1 MSSKARLIE
10 CIDNIIID
18 EQNYIKEKAMDLKN
32 KGYTVVDLH
41 LSRGKRMFINDT
53 DWLKLV
59 KNIQLRDFKTTDPEY
74 GFVLGAFGAFGNPAS
89 FHSKE
94 IYALRYILFHKL
106 KFLFKNVDPRRKL
119 EMLFD
124 RLAIRRE
131 GASVSGESFHR
142 DTCSL
147 MSTDDNIYGGWI
159 NLDDTETQYFS
170 CVPGTHTCAGRGGFE
185 RIQGDYKDT
194 KIKLPV
200 KPKQVLIFNQNIIHE
215 IFKQKIKK
223 TNIRLYL
230 GWRHT
235 YSDLPLLSDPKD
247 PQKNINKI
255 LSEQIVPV
263 LPSGDVP
270 FMYSKQHPG
279 LHRHMVIK
287 ITDEIKDFYKINNNK
302 YPGGKVISRSL
313 VYPINKITIPNE
325 YKKIYYPTQI

>member
-10 CIDNIIID
+10 CINNIIID

-41 LSRGKRMFINDT
+41 LSRGKHMFVNDT

-94 IYALRYILFHKL
+94 VYALRYILFHKL

-185 RIQGDYKDT
+185 RIEGDYKDT

-279 LHRHMVIK
+279 LHRHMVVK
-287 ITDEIKDFYKINNNK
+287 ITDEIKDFYKINNDK

-313 VYPINKITIPNE
+313 VYPINKITIPDE
-325 YKKIYYPTQI
+325 YKKIYYPTKI

>member
-287 ITDEIKDFYKINNNK
+287 ISDEIKDFYKIDNPK

-313 VYPINKITIPNE
+313 VYPINKVTIPNE

>member
-1 MSSKARLIE
+1 MSSKAKLIE
-10 CIDNIIID
+10 CINNIILD
-18 EQNYIKEKAMDLKN
+18 EQNYIREKAGDLKN

-41 LSRGKRMFINDT
+41 LSRGKHMFINDT

-131 GASVSGESFHR
+131 GANVSGESFHR

-147 MSTDDNIYGGWI
+147 MSIDDNIYGGWI

-287 ITDEIKDFYKINNNK
+287 ITDEIKDFYKINNDK

-313 VYPINKITIPNE
+313 VYPINKITIPDE
-325 YKKIYYPTQI
+325 YKKIYHPTKI

>member
-1 MSSKARLIE
+1 MSSKARLID
-10 CIDNIIID
+10 CINNIILD
-18 EQNYIKEKAMDLKN
+18 EQNYILEKARDLKD

-41 LSRGKRMFINDT
+41 LSRGKHAFLNDT

-106 KFLFKNVDPRRKL
+106 KFLFKNVDPSRKL

-131 GASVSGESFHR
+131 GANVSGESFHR

-147 MSTDDNIYGGWI
+147 QSTDDNIYGGWI

-235 YSDLPLLSDPKD
+235 YSDVPLLSDPKD
-247 PQKNINKI
+247 PQKNINKV
-255 LSEQIVPV
+255 LNDQIVPV

-279 LHRHMVIK
+279 LHRHMIIK
-287 ITDEIKDFYKINNNK
+287 ISDEIKDFYKINNDK

>member
-1 MSSKARLIE
+1 MSSKAKLIE
-10 CIDNIIID
+10 CINNIIID
-18 EQNYIKEKAMDLKN
+18 EQNYIKEKAGDLKN
-32 KGYTVVDLH
+32 KGYAVVDLH
-41 LSRGKRMFINDT
+41 LSRGKHMFINDT

-106 KFLFKNVDPRRKL
+106 KFLFKNIDPRRKL

-131 GASVSGESFHR
+131 GANVSGESFHR

-185 RIQGDYKDT
+185 RIEGDYKDT

-223 TNIRLYL
+223 TNVRLYL

-287 ITDEIKDFYKINNNK
+287 ITDEIKDFYKINNDK

-313 VYPINKITIPNE
+313 VYPINKITIPDE
-325 YKKIYYPTQI
+325 YKKIYYPTKI

>member
-1 MSSKARLIE
+1 MSSNARLIE
-10 CIDNIIID
+10 CINNIIID

-41 LSRGKRMFINDT
+41 LSRGKYMFINDT

-106 KFLFKNVDPRRKL
+106 KFIFKHIDPNRKL

-147 MSTDDNIYGGWI
+147 QSTDDNIYGGWI

>member
-1 MSSKARLIE
+1 MSSKTKLIE
-10 CIDNIIID
+10 CIKNVITE
-18 EQNYIKEKAMDLKN
+18 EQKYILEKAMDLKN

-41 LSRGKRMFINDT
+41 LSRSKHAFLNDT

-106 KFLFKNVDPRRKL
+106 KFLFKNVDPSRKL

-131 GASVSGESFHR
+131 GASIAGESFHR
-142 DTCSL
+142 DTCSM

-194 KIKLPV
+194 KIKIPV

-235 YSDLPLLSDPKD
+235 YSDVPLLSDPKD
-247 PQKNINKI
+247 PQKNINKV
-255 LSEQIVPV
+255 LKDQIVPV

-287 ITDEIKDFYKINNNK
+287 ITDEIKDFYKINNDK

-313 VYPINKITIPNE
+313 VYPINKVTIPDE
-325 YKKIYYPTQI
+325 YKKIYYPTKI

>member
-1 MSSKARLIE
+1 MSSKTKLIE
-10 CIDNIIID
+10 CIKNVIIE
-18 EQNYIKEKAMDLKN
+18 EQKYILEKAMDLKN

-41 LSRGKRMFINDT
+41 LSRSKHAFLNDT

-106 KFLFKNVDPRRKL
+106 KFLFKNVDPSRKL

-131 GASVSGESFHR
+131 GASIAGESFHR

-194 KIKLPV
+194 KIKLAV

-235 YSDLPLLSDPKD
+235 YSDVPLLSDPKN
-247 PQKNINKI
+247 PQKNINKV
-255 LSEQIVPV
+255 LKDQIVPV

-287 ITDEIKDFYKINNNK
+287 ITDEIKDFYKINNDK

-313 VYPINKITIPNE
+313 VYPINKVTIPDE
-325 YKKIYYPTQI
+325 YKKIYYPNLI

>member
-1 MSSKARLIE
+1 MNYKDKLIF
-10 CIDNIIID
+10 CINKVITD
-18 EQNYIKEKAMDLKN
+18 EQNYLKSKAYDLKT

-41 LSRGKRMFINDT
+41 LSRNKHSFVNDT
-53 DWLKLV
+53 NWLELV
-59 KNIQLRDFKTTDPEY
+59 KNIQLRDFKTKNPEF

-89 FHSKE
+89 FHSVE

-106 KFLFKNVDPRRKL
+106 KHIFKSVDPSRKL
-119 EMLFD
+119 EILFD

-131 GASVSGESFHR
+131 GASIGGESFHR

-147 MSTDDNIYGGWI
+147 QKDSDNIYGGWI
-159 NLDDTETQYFS
+159 NLDDTEIQYFS

-194 KIKLPV
+194 KIKIPV

-235 YSDLPLLSDPKD
+235 FADLPLLSDQRD
-247 PQKNINKI
+247 PQKNINTI
-255 LSEQIVPV
+255 LRDQVVPV

-270 FMYSKQHPG
+270 VMYSKQHPG

-287 ITDEIKDFYKINNNK
+287 ITEEIKDHYKVNNAK

-313 VYPINKITIPNE
+313 VYPVSKVPIPDE
-325 YKKIYYPTQI
+325 YKKIYYPTVI

>member
-10 CIDNIIID
+10 CINNIIID

-41 LSRGKRMFINDT
+41 LSRGKQIFVNDT

-106 KFLFKNVDPRRKL
+106 KFIFKHIDPNRKL

-147 MSTDDNIYGGWI
+147 QSTDDNIYGGWI

-235 YSDLPLLSDPKD
+235 YSVVPLLSDPKD

-255 LSEQIVPV
+255 LSEKIVPV

-287 ITDEIKDFYKINNNK
+287 ITDEIKDFYKINNPK
-302 YPGGKVISRSL
+302 YP
-313 VYPINKITIPNE
+313 
-325 YKKIYYPTQI
+325 

>member
-1 MSSKARLIE
+1 MSPKAKLIE
-10 CIDNIIID
+10 CINNIILD
-18 EQNYIKEKAMDLKN
+18 EQNYIREKAGDLKY
-32 KGYTVVDLH
+32 KGYTIVDLH
-41 LSRGKRMFINDT
+41 LPRGKHAFLNDT

-89 FHSKE
+89 FHSEE

-106 KFLFKNVDPRRKL
+106 KFLFKNVDPSRKL

-131 GASVSGESFHR
+131 GANVSGESFHR

-147 MSTDDNIYGGWI
+147 QATDDNIYGGWI
-159 NLDDTETQYFS
+159 NLDNTETQYFS
-170 CVPGTHTCAGRGGFE
+170 CVPGTHTCTGRGGFE

-235 YSDLPLLSDPKD
+235 YSDVPLLSDPKD
-247 PQKNINKI
+247 PQKNINNI

-270 FMYSKQHPG
+270 FMYSRQHPG

-313 VYPINKITIPNE
+313 VYPMNKVTIRDE
-325 YKKIYYPTQI
+325 YKKIYFPTEI

>member
-1 MSSKARLIE
+1 
-10 CIDNIIID
+10 
-18 EQNYIKEKAMDLKN
+18 
-32 KGYTVVDLH
+32 
-41 LSRGKRMFINDT
+41 MFINDT

-106 KFLFKNVDPRRKL
+106 KFLFKNVDPTRKL

-131 GASVSGESFHR
+131 GAIVSGESFHR

-147 MSTDDNIYGGWI
+147 QAADDNIYGGWM
-159 NLDDTETQYFS
+159 NLDNTETQYFS

-223 TNIRLYL
+223 TNVRLYL

-235 YSDLPLLSDPKD
+235 HSDIPLLSDPKD

-302 YPGGKVISRSL
+302 YPSGKVISRSL
-313 VYPINKITIPNE
+313 VYPIDKITIPDE
-325 YKKIYYPTQI
+325 YKKIYYPTKI

>member
-1 MSSKARLIE
+1 MSSKAKLIE
-10 CIDNIIID
+10 CIKNVIIE
-18 EQNYIKEKAMDLKN
+18 EQNYIREKAMDLKN

-41 LSRGKRMFINDT
+41 LSRSKHAFLNDT

-106 KFLFKNVDPRRKL
+106 KFLFKNVDPSRKL

-131 GASVSGESFHR
+131 GASVAGETFHR

-147 MSTDDNIYGGWI
+147 MSTDDYIYGGWI

-194 KIKLPV
+194 KIKLAV

-235 YSDLPLLSDPKD
+235 YSNIPLLSDPKD
-247 PQKNINKI
+247 PQKNINKV
-255 LSEQIVPV
+255 LNDQIVPV

-287 ITDEIKDFYKINNNK
+287 ITDEIKDFYKINNSK

-313 VYPINKITIPNE
+313 VYPINKVAIPDE
-325 YKKIYYPTQI
+325 YKKIYYPNTI

>member
-1 MSSKARLIE
+1 MSSKAKLIE
-10 CIDNIIID
+10 CINNIILD
-18 EQNYIKEKAMDLKN
+18 EQNYIREKAGDLKN

-41 LSRGKRMFINDT
+41 LSRGKHMFINDT

-131 GASVSGESFHR
+131 GANVSGESFHR

-147 MSTDDNIYGGWI
+147 MSIDDNIYGGWI

-287 ITDEIKDFYKINNNK
+287 ITDEIKDFYKINNDK

-313 VYPINKITIPNE
+313 VYPINKITIPDE
-325 YKKIYYPTQI
+325 YKKIYYPTKI

>member
-10 CIDNIIID
+10 CINNIIID

-41 LSRGKRMFINDT
+41 LSRGKYMFINDT

-106 KFLFKNVDPRRKL
+106 KFIFKHIDPNRKL

-131 GASVSGESFHR
+131 GAIVSGESFHR

-147 MSTDDNIYGGWI
+147 QSTDDNIYGGWI

-313 VYPINKITIPNE
+313 VYPINKVIIPDE

>member
-1 MSSKARLIE
+1 MSSKAKLID
-10 CIDNIIID
+10 CINNIIID

-41 LSRGKRMFINDT
+41 LSRGKHMFINDT

-106 KFLFKNVDPRRKL
+106 KFLFKNVDPSRKL

-131 GASVSGESFHR
+131 GASIGGESFHR

-235 YSDLPLLSDPKD
+235 YSGVPLLSDPKD
-247 PQKNINKI
+247 PQKNINKV
-255 LSEQIVPV
+255 LKDQIVPV

-287 ITDEIKDFYKINNNK
+287 ITDEIKDFYKINNDK

-313 VYPINKITIPNE
+313 VYPINKVTIPDE
-325 YKKIYYPTQI
+325 YKKIYYPNPI

>member
-10 CIDNIIID
+10 CINNIIID

-41 LSRGKRMFINDT
+41 LSRGRHVFINDT

-147 MSTDDNIYGGWI
+147 QSTDDNIYGGWI

-170 CVPGTHTCAGRGGFE
+170 CVPGSHTCAGRGGFE

-287 ITDEIKDFYKINNNK
+287 ITDEIKDFYKINNDK

-313 VYPINKITIPNE
+313 VYPINKITIPDE

>member
-1 MSSKARLIE
+1 MSSKTKLIE
-10 CIDNIIID
+10 CIKNVITE
-18 EQNYIKEKAMDLKN
+18 EQKYILEKAMDLKN

-41 LSRGKRMFINDT
+41 LSRSKHAFLNDT

-106 KFLFKNVDPRRKL
+106 KFLFKNVDPSRKL

-131 GASVSGESFHR
+131 GASIGGESFHR

-235 YSDLPLLSDPKD
+235 YSDVPLLSDPKD
-247 PQKNINKI
+247 PQKNINKV
-255 LSEQIVPV
+255 LKDQIVPV

-279 LHRHMVIK
+279 LHRHMLIK
-287 ITDEIKDFYKINNNK
+287 ITDEIKNFYKINNDK

-313 VYPINKITIPNE
+313 VYPINKVTIPDE
-325 YKKIYYPTQI
+325 YKKIYYPNPI

>member
-10 CIDNIIID
+10 CINNIILD
-18 EQNYIKEKAMDLKN
+18 EQNYILEKARDLKD

-41 LSRGKRMFINDT
+41 LSRGKHMFINDT

-106 KFLFKNVDPRRKL
+106 KFLFKNVDPSRKL

-131 GASVSGESFHR
+131 GANVSGESFHR

-255 LSEQIVPV
+255 LNDQIVPV

-287 ITDEIKDFYKINNNK
+287 ITEEIKDFYKINNAK
-302 YPGGKVISRSL
+302 YPSGKVISRSL
-313 VYPINKITIPNE
+313 VYPISKVSIPGE

>member
-10 CIDNIIID
+10 CINNIIID

-41 LSRGKRMFINDT
+41 LSRGKHMFINDT

-185 RIQGDYKDT
+185 RIEGDYKDT

-287 ITDEIKDFYKINNNK
+287 ITDEIKDFYKINNDK

-313 VYPINKITIPNE
+313 VYPINKITIPDE
-325 YKKIYYPTQI
+325 YKKIYYPTKI

>member
-10 CIDNIIID
+10 CINNIIID

-41 LSRGKRMFINDT
+41 LSRGKHMFINDT

-94 IYALRYILFHKL
+94 IYALRYILFNKL

-147 MSTDDNIYGGWI
+147 QSTDDNIYGGWI

-287 ITDEIKDFYKINNNK
+287 ITDEIKDYYKINNPK

-313 VYPINKITIPNE
+313 VYPINKVIIPDE

>member
-10 CIDNIIID
+10 CINNIITD
-18 EQNYIKEKAMDLKN
+18 EHNYIKEKARDLKD

-41 LSRGKRMFINDT
+41 LSRGKHMFINDT

-106 KFLFKNVDPRRKL
+106 KFLFKNVDPSRKL

-279 LHRHMVIK
+279 LHRHMIIK
-287 ITDEIKDFYKINNNK
+287 ISDEIKDFYKINNDK

>member
-10 CIDNIIID
+10 CINNIIID

-32 KGYTVVDLH
+32 KGYTVLDLH
-41 LSRGKRMFINDT
+41 LSRDKHMFINDT

-147 MSTDDNIYGGWI
+147 QSTDDNIYGGWI

-287 ITDEIKDFYKINNNK
+287 ISDEIKDYYKINNDK

>member
-10 CIDNIIID
+10 CINNIIID

-41 LSRGKRMFINDT
+41 LSRGKHMFINDT
-53 DWLKLV
+53 EWLKLV

-94 IYALRYILFHKL
+94 IYALRYILFNKL

-147 MSTDDNIYGGWI
+147 QSTDDNIYGGWI

-287 ITDEIKDFYKINNNK
+287 ITDEIKDYYKINNPK

-313 VYPINKITIPNE
+313 VYPINKVIIPDE

>member
-1 MSSKARLIE
+1 MNSKAKLIE
-10 CIDNIIID
+10 CINNVIID
-18 EQNYIKEKAMDLKN
+18 EQNYILEKAMDLKN

-41 LSRGKRMFINDT
+41 LSRDKHVFLNDT

-106 KFLFKNVDPRRKL
+106 KFLFKNVDPGRKL

-131 GASVSGESFHR
+131 GASIGGESFHR

-235 YSDLPLLSDPKD
+235 YSNIPLLSDPKD
-247 PQKNINKI
+247 PQKNINKV
-255 LSEQIVPV
+255 LRDQIVPV

-313 VYPINKITIPNE
+313 VYPINKVIIPDE
-325 YKKIYYPTQI
+325 YKKIYYPNQI

>member
-1 MSSKARLIE
+1 MSSKARLID
-10 CIDNIIID
+10 CINNIILD
-18 EQNYIKEKAMDLKN
+18 EQNYIREKARNLKD

-41 LSRGKRMFINDT
+41 LSRGKHMFINDT

-106 KFLFKNVDPRRKL
+106 KFLFKNVDPSRKL

-185 RIQGDYKDT
+185 RIQGDYKDI

-255 LSEQIVPV
+255 LNDQIVPV

-279 LHRHMVIK
+279 LHRHMIIK
-287 ITDEIKDFYKINNNK
+287 ISDEIKDFYKINNDK

>member
-10 CIDNIIID
+10 CINNIIID

-41 LSRGKRMFINDT
+41 LSRGKHMFVNDT

-94 IYALRYILFHKL
+94 VYALRYILFHKL

-279 LHRHMVIK
+279 LHRHMVVK
-287 ITDEIKDFYKINNNK
+287 ITDEIKDFYKINNDK

-313 VYPINKITIPNE
+313 VYPINKITIPDE
-325 YKKIYYPTQI
+325 YKKIYYPTKI

>member
-10 CIDNIIID
+10 CINNIIID
-18 EQNYIKEKAMDLKN
+18 EQNYIVQKANDLKN

-41 LSRGKRMFINDT
+41 LSRDKHTFLNDT

-147 MSTDDNIYGGWI
+147 QSTDDNIYGGWI

-235 YSDLPLLSDPKD
+235 YSDVPLLSDPKD

-313 VYPINKITIPNE
+313 VYPIKKITIPNE
-325 YKKIYYPTQI
+325 YKKIYYPNPI

>member
-1 MSSKARLIE
+1 MSSKTKLIE
-10 CIDNIIID
+10 CINNIIID
-18 EQNYIKEKAMDLKN
+18 EQNYILEKAMDLKN

-41 LSRGKRMFINDT
+41 LSRGKHMFLNDT

-106 KFLFKNVDPRRKL
+106 KFLFKNVDPSRKL

-185 RIQGDYKDT
+185 RIQGDYKAT

-247 PQKNINKI
+247 PQKNIDKV
-255 LSEQIVPV
+255 LKDQIVPV

-313 VYPINKITIPNE
+313 VYPINKVTIPDE
-325 YKKIYYPTQI
+325 YKKIYYPTKI

>member
-32 KGYTVVDLH
+32 KGYTVLDLH
-41 LSRGKRMFINDT
+41 LSRDKHTFLNDT

-59 KNIQLRDFKTTDPEY
+59 KNIQLRDFKTADPEY

-147 MSTDDNIYGGWI
+147 QSTDDNIYGGWI

-287 ITDEIKDFYKINNNK
+287 ISDEIKDFYKIDNPK
-302 YPGGKVISRSL
+302 YPGGEVISRSL

>member
-10 CIDNIIID
+10 CINNIIID

-41 LSRGKRMFINDT
+41 LSRGKYMFINDT

-106 KFLFKNVDPRRKL
+106 KFIFKHIDPNRKL

-131 GASVSGESFHR
+131 GAIVSGESFHR

-147 MSTDDNIYGGWI
+147 QSTDDNIYGGWI

-230 GWRHT
+230 GWRHA

-313 VYPINKITIPNE
+313 VYPINKVIIPDE

>member
-10 CIDNIIID
+10 CINNIIID

-287 ITDEIKDFYKINNNK
+287 ISDEIKDFYKIDNPK

-313 VYPINKITIPNE
+313 VYPINKVTIPNE